1 MANNNL
7 GKAYVQIVP
16 SAKGLPGSIEKML
29 KPEAEAAGKSA
40 GASGGGSFLKNFG
53 GAIGG
58 IGKTITA
65 GIGAA
70 AAGVAAAAAG
80 IGKLVSQS
88 IAQYADYEQLTGG
101 IETLFGDSAQA
112 VMNDAREAYRTAGL
126 SMNEYMETSIQSA
139 ASLINSLGGDQQE
152 AARLMNVSI
161 TDMADNV
168 NKMGT
173 SMEAVQNAYRGFS
186 RGNFTMLDNL
196 ALGFAGTKE
205 GMQQLLDQAQQISG
219 IEYDIGSYADIVE
232 AIHVVQ
238 TEMGITGTTTKEASE
253 TISGSL
259 ASMRAMW
266 QNVMTGIADENRN
279 FGADVS
285 ALVESV
291 VTVAGN
297 IMPRIQTALAG
308 VGQLVQNLAPLIAQE
323 IPALMEAVL
332 PPLLDAAVGM
342 VDNISREL
350 PGLVESLL
358 PPLMDAFFSIFDTL
372 SGILPTVA
380 PPLIMSLAQGLI
392 QAAPMLTQC
401 ALDLMLML
409 AQGLMSA
416 ENVQLLVDAA
426 YQMVTDIVWWIG
438 EYSGELLT
446 AAVDIVIAL
455 AEALTSPDNLSN
467 LIDAAIGLIL
477 YLADAILDNLDALLD
492 AAMRIVENLMTALI
506 ENAPKLL
513 KAAVEL
519 ISKFVSYI
527 LDPENLAKILALG
540 VNLVTEILK
549 GILDTVVKLVDAGKE
564 IIGNIKD
571 GFMQKIEDAKNWGRD
586 LIQNFIGGITEK
598 WNALKES
605 IVGIANTVKSF
616 LGFSEP
622 EEGPLSDFHTYAPD
636 MMELYAQGISNAKGR
651 VIEALRGAANDFE
664 TAIQPQ
670 VNLQAAPAAA
680 AGGEGVNVHI
690 VVNAAPG
697 MDEEALAQKIARQFR
712 QEMIGRRAV
721 LA

>member
-1 MANNNL
+1 MADGNL

-29 KPEAEAAGKSA
+29 RPEAESAGRSA
-40 GASGGGSFLKNFG
+40 GAAGGSSFLSKFT
-53 GAIGG
+53 GAVGG
-58 IGKTITA
+58 IGKAITA

-70 AAGVAAAAAG
+70 ATGVAAAAAG

-112 VMNDAREAYRTAGL
+112 VMNDAREAFRTAGL

-205 GMQQLLDQAQQISG
+205 GMEQLLAQAQQISG
-219 IEYDIGSYADIVE
+219 IEYDISSYADIVE

-238 TEMGITGTTTKEASE
+238 TEMGITGTTAKEASE

-259 ASMRAMW
+259 ASMKAMW
-266 QNVMTGIADENRN
+266 QNVLTGIADENRN

-285 ALVESV
+285 ALVESI

-492 AAMRIVENLMTALI
+492 AAMTIVENLMTALV

-527 LDPENLAKILALG
+527 LNPENLAKILALG
-540 VNLVTEILK
+540 VNLVTEIIK
-549 GILDTVVKLVDAGKE
+549 GILDTVVKLVEAGKE

-598 WNALKES
+598 WNALKEK
-605 IVGIANTVKSF
+605 IVGIADMIKGF

-622 EEGPLSDFHTYAPD
+622 EEGPLSNFHTYAPD
-636 MMELYAQGISNAKGR
+636 MMELYARGIENAKGR
-651 VIEALRGAANDFE
+651 VIEALRGAAGDFE
-664 TAIQPQ
+664 AAIQPQ

-680 AGGEGVNVHI
+680 AGGAGVNVHI

-697 MDEEALAQKIARQFR
+697 MDEEMLAQKVARQFR